1 MNTTT
6 TQRIANIFLAL
17 VAVAIFAGAQQLDAV
32 PDHSNEMADSAATQD
47 AIKNEAARA
56 RFMRAAAQSCGN
68 ADWVEVDDTTVRCIP
83 RKGPSKNGGVVALA
97 EVSQ

>member
-1 MNTTT
+1 MNSTT
-6 TQRIANIFLAL
+6 TQRIANTILAL

-32 PDHSNEMADSAATQD
+32 PDHGSEMAESAATQD
-47 AIKNEAARA
+47 AIKSVAARA

-68 ADWVEVDDTTVRCIP
+68 ADWVEVDDNTVRCIP
-83 RKGPSKNGGVVALA
+83 RKGPAKNGAVVALA